1 MKDLFKRKPRKI
13 EDDFAPFGTKDCE
26 MKCERRVIMMSNG
39 PVIVCE
45 GCKRIVMDNR
55 ESDEGGNSN
64 SSN

>member
-13 EDDFAPFGTKDCE
+13 EDDFAPVGTKDCE

-39 PVIVCE
+39 SVVVCE

-55 ESDEGGNSN
+55 ESDEGGNSDN
-64 SSN
+64 SN